1 MIKSYSSLDTLVV
14 KKAFLVEKIL
24 WLLKYCTS
32 SNQLISVRHSKIQ
45 LFSDDY
51 LLQIVESFTSSSMI
65 ENFLQLFEKF
75 GYISLC
81 SSEIFQDRKL
91 YVYDGKYAKNKFDV
105 LRIKDM
111 VIN

>member
-1 MIKSYSSLDTLVV
+1 
-14 KKAFLVEKIL
+14 
-24 WLLKYCTS
+24 
-32 SNQLISVRHSKIQ
+32 
-45 LFSDDY
+45 
-51 LLQIVESFTSSSMI
+51 MI

-81 SSEIFQDRKL
+81 SSEIFQDKNE
-91 YVYDGKYAKNKFDV
+91 YVYDGKYMKNKFDV